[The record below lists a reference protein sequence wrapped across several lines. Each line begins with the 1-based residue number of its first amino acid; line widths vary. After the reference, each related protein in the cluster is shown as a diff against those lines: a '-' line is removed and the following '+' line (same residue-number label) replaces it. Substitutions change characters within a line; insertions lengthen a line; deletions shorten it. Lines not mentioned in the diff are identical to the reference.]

1 MAIKGYSGVIL
12 HVDLSSGKFEEERPP
27 EAFYRKYIGGGCMGA
42 YYLLKMMKPGI
53 DALSPENVLV
63 FTLGPITGA
72 ALSGSARHCVTTKSP
87 QTGGFATGESGGF
100 WAPELRF
107 AGFDGIV
114 ITGKSPKPV
123 YLWIKDGKYELRDAS
138 KVWGKITGEAQDA
151 IRAELGDDKVRVAL
165 IGPSGEKLV
174 RFAAIVNEL
183 KHFNGRSGVGA
194 VMGSKNLKAIAVR
207 GTRKPEFHNLER
219 LTELG
224 KLGAKRVAENEGAA
238 GWKKY
243 GTTLN
248 VNWNTDIGG
257 LPTKNWTM
265 GQFEG
270 ADKLTAEAY
279 HDDWMDKPGTCW
291 ACAQSC
297 KRDIKEGIEKPWK
310 VETRYGGP
318 EYETLGMLGPNCMVG
333 DMNAIAKAN
342 EIASK
347 YCVDSIALGGV
358 IGFVM
363 ECFEKGILSTKDT
376 GGVQARF
383 GNGEDLVKLCEL
395 VVAREGFGDAMAEGS
410 ARLARKLGPEAVRIC
425 VTVKDKEFPAHMP
438 TSKGIMTLA
447 YAVNPFG
454 PDHVS
459 TEHDGCLID
468 PSEAL
473 KNFGFYDSVPK
484 PETLDYEKTKLM
496 CYSQRFVSGI
506 DSMSVCQFTFHTWTI
521 YDFREFMDAINAAT
535 GWNYSLYEFMLLG
548 ERRINMMKA
557 FNAREGFDAKDDM
570 LPERLFEDALVNE
583 GRGSG
588 RKVDRKN
595 FLEMRDEYYR
605 LSGWDEKTG
614 NPTDTKYRELGL
626 GWLCDKKQERITI

>member
-1 MAIKGYSGVIL
+1 MKGYTGVVL
-12 HVDLSSGKFEEERPP
+12 HVDLTTGEFEEERPT

-42 YYLLKMMKPGI
+42 YYLLKMMKRGVDP
-53 DALSPENVLV
+53 LSPDNVLV

-72 ALSGSARHCVTTKSP
+72 PLSGSSRHCVTTKSP

-114 ITGKSPKPV
+114 VTGRSPKPV
-123 YLWIKDGKYELRDAS
+123 YLSIRDGAYELRDAS
-138 KVWGKITGEAQDA
+138 RVWGKVTGEAQDA
-151 IRAELGDDKVRVAL
+151 IRAELGDDRTRVAL

-174 RFAAIVNEL
+174 RYAAIVNEL

-207 GTRKPEFHNLER
+207 GTRKPEFHDPER
-219 LTELG
+219 LAELG
-224 KLGAKRVAENEGAA
+224 RLGAKRVAESEGAA

-248 VNWNTDIGG
+248 VEWNSALGG

-265 GQFEG
+265 GQFDG
-270 ADKLTAEAY
+270 ADRLTSQVYRDE
-279 HDDWMDKPGTCW
+279 WMDGPGTCW

-318 EYETLGMLGPNCMVG
+318 EYESLGMLGPNCMVG

-347 YCVDSIALGGV
+347 YCVDTIALGGV

-363 ECFEKGILSTKDT
+363 ECFERGILTAKDT

-383 GNGEDLVKLCEL
+383 GNGEDLVRLCEL
-395 VVAREGFGDAMAEGS
+395 AATREGFGDDMAEGS
-410 ARLARKLGPEAVRIC
+410 ARLARKLGPAAERIC

-438 TSKGIMTLA
+438 TSKGIMQLA

-459 TEHDGCLID
+459 TEHDGCLVD
-468 PSEAL
+468 PPEPL
-473 KNFGFYDSVPK
+473 KNFGFYDAVPDTA
-484 PETLDYEKTKLM
+484 TLDYEKTKLM

-521 YDFREFMDAINAAT
+521 YDFREFMDAVNAAT

-557 FNAREGFDAKDDM
+557 FNEREGFDSKDDM
-570 LPERLFEDALVNE
+570 LPERLFEDPLVNE
-583 GRGSG
+583 GKGKG
-588 RKVDRKN
+588 RKVDRAN
-595 FLEMRDEYYR
+595 FLAMREEYYR
-605 LSGWDEKTG
+605 LCGWDPESG
-614 NPTDTKYRELGL
+614 NPGATKYRELGL
-626 GWLCDKKQERITI
+626 GWLARN

>member
-1 MAIKGYSGVIL
+1 MMKGYSGVML
-12 HVDLSSGKFEEERPP
+12 HVDLTSGKFEEERPG
-27 EAFYRKYIGGGCMGA
+27 EDFYRKYVGGGCMGA
-42 YYLLKMMKPGI
+42 WYLLKGMRPGV
-53 DALSPENVLV
+53 DALSPGNMLV

-72 ALSGSARHCVTTKSP
+72 AVSGSARHCVTTKSP

-114 ITGKSPKPV
+114 ITGKAAKPV
-123 YLWIKDGKYELRDAS
+123 YLWIKDGKYELRDAAAI
-138 KVWGKITGEAQDA
+138 WGKVTGEAQDA
-151 IRAELGDDKVRVAL
+151 IRAELKDDRIRVAL
-165 IGPSGEKLV
+165 IGPAGEKLV
-174 RFAAIVNEL
+174 RYAGIVNEL

-207 GTRKPEFHNLER
+207 GTGKPDFVDPGR
-219 LTELG
+219 IAELG
-224 KLGAKRVAENEGAA
+224 KLGAKRVLENEGAA
-238 GWKKY
+238 AWRRY
-243 GTTLN
+243 GTNLN
-248 VNWNTDIGG
+248 VAWNSMIGG
-257 LPTKNWTM
+257 LPTRNWTM
-265 GQFEG
+265 GQFDG
-270 ADKLTAEAY
+270 VDKLTAEVY
-279 HDDWMDKPGTCW
+279 NETMMEDKPGTCW

-297 KRDIKEGIEKPWK
+297 KRDIKPGIEVPWRI
-310 VETRYGGP
+310 EARYGGP
-318 EYETLGMLGPNCMVG
+318 EYESLGMLGPNCMVD

-342 EIASK
+342 ELASK
-347 YCVDSIALGGV
+347 HCVDTIALGGV

-363 ECFEKGILSTKDT
+363 ECWEKGIITTEDL
-376 GGVQARF
+376 GGVEARF
-383 GNGEDLVKLCEL
+383 GSGDALVRLAEMT
-395 VVAREGFGDAMAEGS
+395 VTRTGFGDAMAEGT
-410 ARLARKLGPEAVRIC
+410 ARLARSLGPAALRIC

-438 TSKGIMTLA
+438 TSKGIMALA

-459 TEHDGCLID
+459 TEHDGCLVA

-473 KNFGFYDSVPK
+473 KNFGFYDSVPL

-506 DSMSVCQFTFHTWTI
+506 DTMSVCQFTFHTWTI
-521 YDFREFMDAINAAT
+521 YSFEELLDAVNAAT

-557 FNAREGFDAKDDM
+557 FNAREGFDSKDDI

-583 GRGSG
+583 GRGKG
-588 RKVDRKN
+588 RKVDRAN
-595 FLEMRDEYYR
+595 FMRMREEYYR
-605 LSGWDEKTG
+605 LSGWDPASG

-626 GWLCDKKQERITI
+626 GWLVTEKA